1 MIKSSSN
8 EQLFL
13 SLHVSKIKN
22 KMRTLAI
29 LVIIAYTA
37 VTSCNNTG
45 SNSNANGSSTKNS
58 DSSSS
63 KSSNI
68 SSSNNSDNKS
78 NNSAA
83 SDNNNSQNTIDNNK
97 KATSTAVK
105 YDYEVAVGASFS
117 IELGSN
123 PTTGFRWHW
132 VNRSSVSTVDTTGY
146 KYVSSHPGMMGS
158 GGKETW
164 IFTGKKPGTDSLK
177 FQYNRSWEKKPAVN
191 LKVFSVKVD

>member
-1 MIKSSSN
+1 
-8 EQLFL
+8 
-13 SLHVSKIKN
+13 
-22 KMRTLAI
+22 MRTLAI
-29 LVIIAYTA
+29 LVIIAYSA
-37 VTSCNNTG
+37 VTSCNNTS
-45 SNSNANGSSTKNS
+45 SNSNANGSNTKNS
-58 DSSSS
+58 DSSS

-78 NNSAA
+78 NSSTA
-83 SDNNNSQNTIDNNK
+83 SDNKNNQNTVDNNK
-97 KATSTAVK
+97 KATRTAVK

-123 PTTGFRWHW
+123 PTTGYRWHW

-164 IFTGKKPGTDSLK
+164 IFTGKKAGTDSLK

-191 LKVFSVKVD
+191 LKEFSVKVD